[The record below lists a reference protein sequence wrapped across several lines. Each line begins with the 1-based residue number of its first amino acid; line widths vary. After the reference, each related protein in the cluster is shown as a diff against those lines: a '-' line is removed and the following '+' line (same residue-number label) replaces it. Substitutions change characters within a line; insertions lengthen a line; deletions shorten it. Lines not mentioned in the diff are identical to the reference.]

1 MIDFLIWLAFIGL
14 ILVPAISA
22 SFWHG
27 KSQHHG
33 N

>member
-27 KSQHHG
+27 KSQQRD